1 MNFET
6 ILPFIVLGV
15 YLLSL
20 FRKKKNHEGKEP
32 VQETV
37 SLKNIFQ
44 GLAKQLKEQVD
55 SAGKSFEQSDQTQQE
70 PPKKDGPE
78 TKSPEVAWGK
88 KEETDMPELKTLLEE
103 EAEKGV
109 EKILSEKSEM
119 KRLVEKVK
127 KKKSCSAPLPENLQ
141 QAVIWYEILA
151 PPIALRDDNERV
163 P

>member
-1 MNFET
+1 MDFET

-20 FRKKKNHEGKEP
+20 FGKKKNPQGKEP
-32 VQETV
+32 VQETT

-55 SAGKSFEQSDQTQQE
+55 SAGKSFEQSDQKRQE
-70 PPKKDGPE
+70 PPKKDDPK

-88 KEETDMPELKTLLEE
+88 KEETDIPQLNPLLEKQEEKRVKKTLLEKTE
-103 EAEKGV
+103 MERIV
-109 EKILSEKSEM
+109 EKA
-119 KRLVEKVK
+119 K
-127 KKKSCSAPLPENLQ
+127 KKKSFSAPLPENLQ